1 MGFNDPEPQR
11 RAHSPDP
18 DLAQDI
24 RDSFQAVLDALDA
37 ARADLYAVDEQQGRP
52 ESPPPSWQPPGE
64 PTREAGFTPPAPP
77 PPPPLSLPPAPPA
90 PRRTQPVG
98 PGPQFLDPDPPHA
111 VEPYVVEPSRTGGV
125 RQGDAPE
132 DVVVEPLWLSATHLE
147 PVPPPLL
154 GKPPVGKPPTAS
166 GAGPT
171 YAGPLLTFPPP
182 QWGARGRTGPGP
194 YTNWSAAPG
203 RPAPPSDQL
212 LAPSSEAPPPPP
224 PVRAHARNRSRGWRR
239 FTDRRGTRVA
249 GVFGLGAVSGLILAT
264 SLMVGDS
271 PGPAVPSAPSGQ
283 LDRPPLPDNPAPTL
297 PDNPPPTLPEIPGTG
312 VLRQGD
318 SGHGVYELQ
327 VRLLQV
333 PNMYDGGAIDGR
345 YGKEV
350 RAAVARFQQWYGIRG
365 DETGVYGDNTRLAL
379 MLRTK

>member
-1 MGFNDPEPQR
+1 VGFNDTEPQ
-11 RAHSPDP
+11 RAHSPGP
-18 DLAQDI
+18 DLAQEI

-52 ESPPPSWQPPGE
+52 ESPPPSWQQPGE
-64 PTREAGFTPPAPP
+64 PARDAGFTHPTPSLSSSPAP
-77 PPPPLSLPPAPPA
+77 AP

-98 PGPQFLDPDPPHA
+98 PGPECLDPDPPHA
-111 VEPYVVEPSRTGGV
+111 VEPYVVEPLRTGGE
-125 RQGDAPE
+125 RQVDAPE
-132 DVVVEPLWLSATHLE
+132 DVVVEPLWLRATHLE
-147 PVPPPLL
+147 PVPPPSL
-154 GKPPVGKPPTAS
+154 GTLPPVGKPPTAS

-171 YAGPLLTFPPP
+171 YAAPPLTFPPP
-182 QWGARGRTGPGP
+182 QEGAHGRTGPRP
-194 YTNWSAAPG
+194 YTRASATPG

-212 LAPSSEAPPPPP
+212 LAPSSEAPPPPS
-224 PVRAHARNRSRGWRR
+224 PVRAHARNRRRGWRR
-239 FTDRRGTRVA
+239 FTDRRDTRVA
-249 GVFGLGAVSGLILAT
+249 GVFGLGAVSGLILAS
-264 SLMVGDS
+264 SLLGSDN
-271 PGPAVPSAPSGQ
+271 PAPAVPSAPSEQ
-283 LDRPPLPDNPAPTL
+283 PDRPPPLPDNPAPS
-297 PDNPPPTLPEIPGTG
+297 LPEIPGTG

-345 YGKEV
+345 YDKEV
-350 RAAVARFQQWYGIRG
+350 RSAVARFQQWYGVRG